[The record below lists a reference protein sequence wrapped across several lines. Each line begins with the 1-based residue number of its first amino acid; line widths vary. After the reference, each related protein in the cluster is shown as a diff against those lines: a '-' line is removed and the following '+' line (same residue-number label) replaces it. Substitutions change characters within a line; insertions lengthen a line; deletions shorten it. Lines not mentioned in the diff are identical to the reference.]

1 VKVNQLKQI
10 TALVAISV
18 GQGDLGDYRSSE
30 YNRVFRFW
38 LEKRFSQFSVAWKA
52 ALQKCIKSHN
62 FTLEN
67 ISNVI
72 FSMAIVQE
80 ESNMAL

>member
-1 VKVNQLKQI
+1 VKVNQLKQV
-10 TALVAISV
+10 TALAAISV

-30 YNRVFRFW
+30 DNRISRSW

-52 ALQKCIKSHN
+52 ALEKGIKSHN

-72 FSMAIVQE
+72 FSMVTIQE
-80 ESNMAL
+80 E